1 MTPKVKSSTL
11 TAMKYLL
18 ILLLFV
24 TSSTVL
30 AASDAYRVEVIV
42 FRHLQAT
49 PDAKEAGEL
58 RSFSQFPD
66 LEERKQ
72 AEDLPED
79 QVDSPRV
86 DSPRVDPPAAP
97 SPGGGLTSELLAVE
111 EYRSD
116 LPDDL
121 RVVTEKSDKMDATW
135 RRLRSSKGYR
145 PLVYAAWEQN
155 RIDYYPPIRI
165 HDQNVID
172 TQLQVPGHI
181 LFADLTANDPL
192 AAYRSHF
199 YQIDGSLQ
207 LRRSRF
213 LHLYLDLELREEA
226 SQLMGEDKDQA
237 VSGESFPATADNSL
251 LMDTSMDKTGAYG
264 IHAIQQNRQIST
276 GEMQYFDTPY
286 IGALVY
292 VTNVRGD

>member
-1 MTPKVKSSTL
+1 MTSKVKSSTL
-11 TAMKYLL
+11 TAMKCLL
-18 ILLLFV
+18 TLLLLV
-24 TSSTVL
+24 TSSSVL

-49 PDAKEAGEL
+49 PEPREATEL
-58 RSFSQFPD
+58 RSFSRFPD
-66 LEERKQ
+66 LEERTP
-72 AEDLPED
+72 AETLSEAADE
-79 QVDSPRV
+79 
-86 DSPRVDPPAAP
+86 PPTAP
-97 SPGGGLTSELLAVE
+97 SPGDTLANELVADEL
-111 EYRSD
+111 YRSD

-121 RVVTEKSDKMDATW
+121 RVITEKSEKMDATW

-165 HDQNVID
+165 HDQNLID
-172 TQLQVPGHI
+172 TQLQAPGNI
-181 LFADLTANDPL
+181 LFADLTALDPL
-192 AAYRSHF
+192 AAYRSNF

-226 SQLMGEDKDQA
+226 SRTISAANDQA
-237 VSGESFPATADNSL
+237 TSGASFLATADEQFL
-251 LMDTSMDKTGAYG
+251 TDTNVDETGGYAVY
-264 IHAIQQNRQIST
+264 AIQQNRQVST

-286 IGALVY
+286 FGALVY
-292 VTNVRGD
+292 VTNVGGN

>member
-1 MTPKVKSSTL
+1 MTSKVKSSTL
-11 TAMKYLL
+11 TTMKYLL
-18 ILLLFV
+18 TLLLLV
-24 TSSTVL
+24 TSCTVL

-49 PDAKEAGEL
+49 PEPREATEL
-58 RSFSQFPD
+58 RSFSRFPD

-72 AEDLPED
+72 TETLPEAAD
-79 QVDSPRV
+79 DS
-86 DSPRVDPPAAP
+86 SAAP
-97 SPGGGLTSELLAVE
+97 SRGDVLTNELVADEL
-111 EYRSD
+111 YRSD

-121 RVVTEKSDKMDATW
+121 HVITEKSEKMDATW

-172 TQLQVPGHI
+172 TQLQAPGNI
-181 LFADLTANDPL
+181 LFADLTALDPL
-192 AAYRSHF
+192 AAYRSNF

-213 LHLYLDLELREEA
+213 LHLYLDLELREESDQVTSA
-226 SQLMGEDKDQA
+226 ANDQA
-237 VSGESFPATADNSL
+237 MTSESFLATADKQFL
-251 LMDTSMDKTGAYG
+251 TDTDVNETGRYG
-264 IHAIQQNRQIST
+264 VYAIQQNRQIST

-286 IGALVY
+286 FGALVY
-292 VTNVRGD
+292 VTNVGGN

>member
-11 TAMKYLL
+11 TAMKCLL
-18 ILLLFV
+18 ILLLLV

-30 AASDAYRVEVIV
+30 GASDAYRVEVIV

-49 PDAKEAGEL
+49 ADSKEAGEL

-72 AEDLPED
+72 AKD

-86 DSPRVDPPAAP
+86 DPPTAS
-97 SPGGGLTSELLAVE
+97 SPGDGLTSELLAVE

-121 RVVTEKSDKMDATW
+121 HVVTEKSDKMDATW
-135 RRLRSSKGYR
+135 RRLRSSKSYR

-172 TQLQVPGHI
+172 TQLLAPGNI

-226 SQLMGEDKDQA
+226 SQLMSEDKDQA
-237 VSGESFPATADNSL
+237 VSGESSLSTADKSL
-251 LMDTSMDKTGAYG
+251 LTDTSMDKTGAYG
-264 IHAIQQNRQIST
+264 IYAIQQNRQIST

-292 VTNVRGD
+292 VTNVGGD

>member
-11 TAMKYLL
+11 TAMKCLL
-18 ILLLFV
+18 TLLLFV
-24 TSSTVL
+24 SSSTVL

-42 FRHLQAT
+42 FKHLQAI
-49 PDAKEAGEL
+49 PESKEATEL
-58 RSFSQFPD
+58 RSFSRFPD
-66 LEERKQ
+66 LEERKP
-72 AEDLPED
+72 DKNLPEGA
-79 QVDSPRV
+79 VASP
-86 DSPRVDPPAAP
+86 ATP
-97 SPGGGLTSELLAVE
+97 SPGDVLSSELTAVE

-155 RIDYYPPIRI
+155 HIDYYPPIRI

-172 TQLQVPGHI
+172 TRLQAPGNI
-181 LFADLTANDPL
+181 LFADLTAQDPL
-192 AAYRSHF
+192 AGYRSNF

-226 SQLMGEDKDQA
+226 SRDISGENDQ
-237 VSGESFPATADNSL
+237 SMTGESFLTTSDNQLLDLADVE
-251 LMDTSMDKTGAYG
+251 KTGGYG
-264 IHAIQQNRQIST
+264 VYSIQQNRQVST

-286 IGALVY
+286 FGALVY
-292 VTNVRGD
+292 VTNVRGN

>member
-1 MTPKVKSSTL
+1 MTSKVKSSTL
-11 TAMKYLL
+11 TTMKYLL
-18 ILLLFV
+18 TLLLLV
-24 TSSTVL
+24 TSCTVL

-49 PDAKEAGEL
+49 PEPREATEL
-58 RSFSQFPD
+58 RSFSRFPD

-72 AEDLPED
+72 TEILPEAAD
-79 QVDSPRV
+79 DS
-86 DSPRVDPPAAP
+86 SAAP
-97 SPGGGLTSELLAVE
+97 SRGDVLTNELVADEL
-111 EYRSD
+111 YRSD

-121 RVVTEKSDKMDATW
+121 HVITEKSEKMDATW

-172 TQLQVPGHI
+172 TQLQAPGNI
-181 LFADLTANDPL
+181 LFADLTALDPL
-192 AAYRSHF
+192 AAYRSNF

-213 LHLYLDLELREEA
+213 LHLYLDLELREESDQVTSA
-226 SQLMGEDKDQA
+226 ANDQA
-237 VSGESFPATADNSL
+237 MTSESFLATADKQFL
-251 LMDTSMDKTGAYG
+251 TDTDVNETGRYG
-264 IHAIQQNRQIST
+264 VYTIQQNRQIST

-286 IGALVY
+286 FGALVY
-292 VTNVRGD
+292 VTNVGGN